1 MPPPG
6 FFGRFGIFAE
16 ERFLDGRACGDLAA
30 EMREAQRV
38 PATVSLS
45 AEHIDVD
52 YRRTA
57 MAQVSD
63 ETRRSVEQ
71 RLREIRPSLARH
83 FGETLPE
90 MERTQF
96 LVYRKGDYF
105 RRHTDTPPNAS
116 ARTDG
121 HVRRVSIVLF
131 VNAQGAPGEHDGYG
145 GGQLTFYGLLGDDR
159 RGEGIGLPLT
169 ASADLLIAFRS
180 ELVHAVTPVEHGERC
195 TVVSWFS

>member
-6 FFGRFGIFAE
+6 FFRRFGIFAE
-16 ERFLDGRACGDLAA
+16 EGFLEASACADLTT
-30 EMREAQRV
+30 EMREAQGM

-52 YRRTA
+52 YRRTS

-63 ETRRSVEQ
+63 ATRHFVERRLEET
-71 RLREIRPSLARH
+71 RPSLERH
-83 FGETLPE
+83 FGETLRE

-96 LVYRKGDYF
+96 LVYREGDYF
-105 RRHTDTPPNAS
+105 RRHTDSPPAAS
-116 ARTDG
+116 ARNKD
-121 HVRRVSIVLF
+121 VRRVSIVLF
-131 VNAQGAPGEHDGYG
+131 LNAEGAAGRQDGYG
-145 GGQLTFYGLLGDDR
+145 GGQLTFYGLLGDDT

-169 ASADLLIAFRS
+169 ASPGLLVAFRS
-180 ELVHAVTPVEHGERC
+180 ELVHAVTPIAHGERY